1 MTELSQGQ
9 RVDWWRILDDLRR
22 SGLGFEAV
30 SNGTGIPTA
39 TLAGYKNLDV
49 EPKHADG
56 SVLITLWKR
65 RHDGAIVPI
74 MKGSVRSR
82 QRG

>member
-1 MTELSQGQ
+1 MFDLPVGF
-9 RVDWWRILDDLRR
+9 RVDWWRLLDDLRR
-22 SGLGFEAV
+22 VGLGFEAV
-30 SNGTGIPTA
+30 SKGTGIPVG